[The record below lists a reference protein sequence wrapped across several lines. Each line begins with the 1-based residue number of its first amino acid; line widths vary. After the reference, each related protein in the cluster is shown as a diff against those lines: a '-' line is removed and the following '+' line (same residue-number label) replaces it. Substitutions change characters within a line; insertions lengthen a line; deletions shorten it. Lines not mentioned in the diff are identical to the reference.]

1 LSISREKYLELLDR
15 TGRQIRADKGG
26 AIPASAAPIL
36 ERLGIRDAKLMQS
49 LFRSATRDSQRQLVH
64 LCLGS
69 SQNHFWTFA

>member
-1 LSISREKYLELLDR
+1 LDR

-36 ERLGIRDAKLMQS
+36 ERLGIRDAKLMQR
-49 LFRSATRDSQRQLVH
+49 LFRSATRDSRRQLVH